1 MKRAALIWRRLLIA
15 LVALIASAAPAL
27 AGPVFVAL
35 LSGGASVGSAFA
47 ATAVGT
53 FLTSTVGRLL
63 TTVALTA
70 LSSAMQPKTKAPG
83 IVVEETQ
90 SGGTNPQSFVLG
102 RYATGGYAV
111 GPAMSHGD
119 SLKQLTYVIDLGD
132 IPITS
137 VERLILDEEYVT
149 VDWADTSEPNGYGS
163 PVRGRLDGYAWLKVY
178 TGTQTVADAMLRA
191 KYGSYPTRPW
201 LSDMV
206 GLGVPYAILTSKYN
220 TERFQGR
227 PSVRFE
233 VKGIKLYDPR
243 KDTTVGGSG
252 AHRWSTPSTWE
263 WSENPVVMIYNILR
277 GIALADGSRWG
288 GKWTAGD
295 LPLDSWFA
303 GMNACDE
310 SVAKAGG
317 GTEPRYRSGYEV
329 RVKDEPADVIEEL
342 MKGCSARIAITGGK
356 CKIRVGAPGLPV
368 YFLTDDDVVRSRPEE
383 LDPFPSLSET
393 YNAIHASYPEPESL
407 WEAKDAPP
415 RYNAGWETDDN
426 DRRLVAE
433 LNLPTVPYAT
443 QVQRLMKAYIDEE
456 RRFRR
461 HSVNL
466 PPEAVVLEPLDTL
479 SWTSTR
485 NGYAAKLFEVSQT
498 ADDPM
503 TLIQGVTLREVDAS
517 DYDWTVADELPT
529 TIASAAPVE
538 PAPFEVLGFAVT
550 PETISDGTT
559 GRRPAVRLSWTAG
572 SVDGAKGLIWE
583 LRRVGDTVV
592 LSGATQDVATG
603 RLVLSEGVLPATGYE
618 VRARLVAD
626 ALTVWT
632 SWVSVTS
639 PAVRLAE
646 DDIRN
651 DAISRPLIRQYAV
664 SEVWQAIA
672 LGPFQIPSALTV
684 RATLALGPVG
694 FGALLRAG
702 AVVEARDPSGLGFF
716 VRVSRRDKVAGVWS
730 SWIDLSVLAVN
741 RPGWYPYSFSGNF
754 SAAVED
760 SEYRVS
766 TDAGHTGYVST
777 DAIRNIYITVADVVK

>member
-90 SGGTNPQSFVLG
+90 SGGTNPASFVLG

-252 AHRWSTPSTWE
+252 AHRWATPSTWE

-415 RYNAGWETDDN
+415 RYNAGWETEDN

-433 LNLPTVPYAT
+433 LYLPTVPYAT
-443 QVQRLMKAYIDEE
+443 QVQRVMRAYIEEE

-466 PPEAVVLEPLDTL
+466 PPEAVILEPLDTL
-479 SWTSTR
+479 SWTSAR
-485 NGYAAKLFEVSQT
+485 NGYTAKLFEVSQI

-503 TLIQGVTLREVDAS
+503 TLIQGVTLREVDVS

-529 TIASAAPVE
+529 TLVSAAPVE
-538 PAPFEVLGFAVT
+538 PPPFEVVGFAAA
-550 PETISDGTT
+550 PETISDGMS
-559 GRRPAVRLSWTAG
+559 GRRPAVRLSWTAA
-572 SVDGAKGLIWE
+572 SVEGARGVLWE
-583 LRRVGDTVV
+583 MRRVGDSVV
-592 LSGATQDVATG
+592 LSGATQDVASG
-603 RLVLSEGVLPATGYE
+603 RLVVSQGVLPDTVYE
-618 VRARLVAD
+618 ARVRLVAD
-626 ALTVWT
+626 A
-632 SWVSVTS
+632 
-639 PAVRLAE
+639 
-646 DDIRN
+646 
-651 DAISRPLIRQYAV
+651 
-664 SEVWQAIA
+664 
-672 LGPFQIPSALTV
+672 
-684 RATLALGPVG
+684 AT
-694 FGALLRAG
+694 
-702 AVVEARDPSGLGFF
+702 
-716 VRVSRRDKVAGVWS
+716 VWS
-730 SWIDLSVLAVN
+730 SWVTVTSPDVRITSPDIAFGAVTEQRQVVSLGPFLPAALPVGTIIATLSLGVIGAGQGWERRLHFEARNLGTSWGLELERRRKVLGGAFGSWLVLETFTITDSA
-741 RPGWYPYSFSGNF
+741 WDVFADSGALAGTYDDF
-754 SAAVED
+754 
-760 SEYRVS
+760 EYRLRVS
-766 TDAGHTGYVST
+766 NLPGGTLTVL
-777 DAIRNIYITVADVVK
+777 RNVYLTAVRITK